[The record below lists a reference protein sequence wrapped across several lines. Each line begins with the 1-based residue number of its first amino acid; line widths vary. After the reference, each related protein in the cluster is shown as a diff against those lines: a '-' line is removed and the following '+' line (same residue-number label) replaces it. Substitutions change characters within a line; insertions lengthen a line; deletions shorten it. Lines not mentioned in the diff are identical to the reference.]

1 MVGSWLMCLLTNK
14 QDSRR
19 QCQLLLFTHA
29 SFELFNHRKS
39 SICVGGAAF
48 YYWPIW
54 LNKCT
59 CRAGQSY
66 RNPCCAKSSPVCGVE
81 RRIHSLLICFFDERM
96 FLKIEDTNIRHLGV
110 VHCINFHHR
119 CRLWIL
125 HPFFSYLGKMNEEY
139 VSNENFDELMDSKE
153 AAQFFERGRIKQ
165 LQDERVSIQKKTFT
179 NWCNKYLDSIPKEY
193 DEETMSFRS
202 PLHVNDI
209 FVDLCDGIVL
219 MKLVEIICGE
229 NLGRPNRG
237 RMRVHKIENLN
248 RVLGFLKRKRIP
260 FENIGAEDILD
271 GNPRLIL
278 GLIWTMILRFQLDD
292 IVIEVEG
299 PESGEKKFAK
309 DALLLWC
316 QRKTAGY
323 RGVKI
328 ENFSTSWRSGL
339 GFNALIHAH
348 RPDLINYDA
357 LSSRDHLANLKNAF
371 DVAEHSLGISK
382 LLDPEDMDVA
392 RPDDKSVMT
401 YLISYYN
408 YFAKQKKG
416 LTGAKR
422 VAKVIAQLMS
432 CENKEKEYEGIF
444 SRLLE
449 WIERKIAEL
458 GSRRFPNSLVGI
470 QEELF
475 KFKQYRTQEK
485 PLKYIEKGE
494 LEALIFQIRTEQ
506 QGLGTKQ
513 YTPPNGYLL
522 KDIET
527 AWNMLEKAEHA
538 RQIALQEELIRQ
550 KRLEQLARSFECKA
564 LLRESWL
571 REMMMVLREFN
582 YGKTV
587 GEVEASI
594 KKLEAILA
602 DVLPRENRFQSL
614 KAMASELV
622 SENYHGKT
630 AICQREQSVWGK
642 WLNLLHELES
652 RRVALQ
658 SLSKVMSILR
668 DVDALAQ
675 EFSEIEAILR
685 MRDTG
690 KHLIGV
696 EDLQQKHNLVESQL
710 LTCGGRLKTIVAD
723 TQRYSR
729 CKEVEF
735 EVLQTKVAE
744 LQHYYDNLLQWAQMR
759 KLALEKANELFRFLE
774 DVEEEDKWL
783 LEKSRFCITLVRN
796 CDLSFS
802 SQLNRLLKCLETE
815 MQAHWVRTKKVMAVG
830 EQLLL
835 NTFPDAKEDVQNGLK
850 NLQFRWDELRQLIAV
865 LGRYVNEA
873 RQINQYFQEANEAE
887 SWIRERMPLVSSE
900 DAGKDE
906 SSAQALLLRHSRL
919 EEEIKAYSGDIH
931 RLDEMAQELSSSEM
945 LLNFGKGD
953 KNDLQ
958 SIATSGRNL
967 LEKDES
973 DEARHASKIIC
984 RDDDASVKTASLRK
998 KSLGQNEVNVINDRQ
1013 QQINYAYGGLIAL
1026 SRDRRAFLEE
1036 VVQLHRFYRQCYEF
1050 QLWAKQ
1056 MGKALNEPVSSEH
1069 IKASRRKYDKL
1080 VSDMNTNGG
1089 IRLNEINK
1097 MAEEFTAS
1105 GHGHIDRIRDGQ
1117 LEVNNTW
1124 ESLLKLKAA
1133 KADALNAAER
1143 VAEFN
1148 EVCKETRSWIL
1159 EKTVVL
1165 EEQTEANDMK
1175 SLQALQRKHQNL
1187 ERELRPVEGKMQTLQ
1202 SLAENV
1208 MKAYPSEAGSVRS
1221 ELKALQNMWIELKD
1235 KTARRRVALE
1245 DSRGWQMFQNAV
1257 EDLTTWIN
1265 KTKSTLS
1272 VMETAVGVSE
1282 ANALC
1287 LQCEEIWRDIINHN
1301 DELNYVNDLGKRIC
1315 AKGHMKSE
1323 VEDELTK
1330 VNANY
1335 RKLTEY
1341 CNEKREH
1348 FDDMLQYWIFV
1359 READVIDSATK
1370 GLEALLK
1377 LHDVGNSVDAT
1388 DDLLKQSKELDTK
1401 LQAQNHRL
1409 EEFLTNSELYLEKR
1423 PLNEKLIRERV
1434 SEVVSYRDKIKQLAA
1449 HRHAELELSLVFHLF
1464 RREVEE
1470 LMQWIGEKMRIV
1482 SSDSYHSGLNLQK
1495 RIKKHEA
1502 FEAELHANQDRL
1514 TRINKKGMQLVERTI
1529 NGSEVSKL
1537 LENLNEEWEKLLT
1550 LTAERGQKLKHA
1562 GDQRVVNRMLD
1573 DLTFKLTDFQ
1583 QKLESEDVG
1592 SDLRSIKQLIQNH
1605 TVLVQDVKSCACQVD
1620 GFVSHVEEFVRSG
1633 HDGAER
1639 ILNNV
1644 LDLKEKY
1651 RLLEAP
1657 MKHRRDV
1664 LESSLLMHQFNFDV
1678 ECEQQWIREKQSAA
1692 SQKDVGR
1699 SLTDALNLVKKHE
1712 QLESE
1717 VSGHQ
1722 PIINRVLE
1730 FGRNLIEKMHF
1741 AAGEISQRCDLLSEE
1756 WKSLKKDISERHEK
1770 LELALLVHEFYANA
1784 SDFESWMN
1792 EKRCFL
1798 NSDDIGTD
1806 ENSAGVL
1813 LMRHKAIQD
1822 ELKLYRSLFDT
1833 VKTQCER
1840 LKDKGYTDMKGEQER
1855 LEDQYRQLEQLAE
1868 RRIFILTEAISMYQ
1882 YLRDSEEL
1890 ERWINEQMTI
1900 ATSEEVGKDHEHL
1913 VDVLSKFDDFRQRV
1927 KHASERF
1934 IMCDNAAR
1942 SILERQPPFSGT
1954 IITRQDRLRS
1964 AWSSLLDS
1972 VELREKKL
1980 EAAAEIHR
1988 FNRDVAE
1995 ALSRIFE
2002 KLESIPTDLG
2012 KDVGTVQ
2019 SLMRKHDAFE
2029 NELIA
2034 LESQIQVVL
2043 DDSGRIQSDCSP
2055 SQAEHVISQQ
2065 KLLVENW
2072 NRLQALSDCRRDSLA
2087 ASYDFQNFAAMARD
2101 FIQWT
2106 QQMIAQ
2112 MRSNQ
2117 SVRDL
2122 QSAELLL
2129 AEHKQLHMEIETRDD
2144 DFNRL
2149 EIVAQ
2154 KMLSA
2159 KHYASNEIA
2168 EKRDQVQ
2175 QARENACNEWAS
2187 KQRWINEL
2195 IQLHTFLRE
2204 AKQVMTLLGSY
2215 DVSLNSEI
2223 PATVE
2228 GVTALTRK
2236 HDTFEK
2242 KLNALE
2248 DRVINLKTDVA
2259 QLVERRNVEAQNM
2272 QYVYSTLEKRWRHL
2286 LQMSDQRRAALKD
2299 AMMFAN
2305 FKSDIAEVESWINDR
2320 LQTLNAN
2327 ESSVKN
2333 VSLQEKVK
2341 LLQKHQTVE
2350 AELAF
2355 HRPRIE
2361 QIYHTANIL
2370 LKQGHANRDEVK
2382 SCKESIQRKWGA
2394 LESACQEQ
2402 SLALEEAR
2410 DILNFEQLI
2419 DNVTA
2424 WIRATELMVQAQDM
2438 GNDYEHCESLLK
2450 KMVDAESEANVDEDT
2465 LKRIRSIGEKLVVL
2479 GRSDAEEVR
2488 GKVENLQLMW
2498 TSVQQSLA
2506 SYREQLEAAKVVHAF
2521 NRDVDDTVQRIS
2533 EKYATVTADEHM
2545 RDLLAVE
2552 VMLRN
2557 QHALE
2562 RSSGALYEKI
2572 QCHRAVAQSLL
2583 PQNPPLKDTIEES
2596 CKKLETSWTRLEQ
2609 ASKERRFRL
2618 EQCQDLFKFF
2628 DRQREIEQ
2636 WSATM
2641 RSKLVLHHVPH
2652 SVSEAQQLLENYK
2665 EKRAEIVG
2673 RREHI
2678 EQLKHHG
2685 AQLCQKQQDHAS
2697 EVSEAMQNLDKI
2709 YSTLLEQWENENVRL
2724 WRWYD
2729 FQNFSEHANMVD
2741 EWLSSKEVF
2750 LKRNNFGDSLDE
2762 ASELLKELDR
2772 FETTLRAQSEKI
2784 DKLVKNAEENSAK
2797 DAEHA
2802 DVIHSRSTSAV
2813 QRYDS
2818 ILEQCSKRREALK
2831 DYRRFKLFVKDSHEV
2846 MFWLNAKLQ
2855 IAYDETYV
2863 DSTHL
2868 QSKIRKHDA
2877 FEAEM
2882 KANESR
2888 VVAIVSEADSLLAGN
2903 PYSRETILLQKDE
2916 ILNGWKELTEVSK
2929 RKSERLRDALKS
2941 YEFSRLLAD
2950 LDKWIDGIETQL
2962 SSDDH
2967 GSDLNS
2973 VENLLK
2979 HLEQLEKDIKARKGD
2994 FEAVKVRS
3002 AELIAKDDVANFEEL
3017 LSKSRAV
3024 VERYVYLAEPCEI
3037 RKENLQDS
3045 HALYQWMHDV
3055 DEQSDWIREHRPAV
3069 FSEYTGESL
3078 QAAQSLLK
3086 KHQQVEQNFNT
3097 VVASQQSLLA
3107 AGRLM
3112 VQRRH
3117 YASEKI
3123 VAKIDFVE
3131 KELHQ
3136 FREQLVVRR
3145 QKLHHAIQVQ
3155 QYYCDAFEV
3164 EQWMAEKQALLAGD
3178 DQQCQD
3184 EEAVL
3189 AALKKLD
3196 LYEQD
3201 MQNFHT
3207 ELRSLGEFLQRIL
3220 NDNHQQQQQQQQ
3232 QEHDQSTAMSA
3243 KQAQLE
3249 REYETLVGLCQQR
3262 RRRLT
3267 DSGHFYQFVRQV
3279 DTLVPLLRQKE
3290 AVALSEDYGRDLD
3303 ECKALIGQFDQFLRE
3318 LSSLGERVAS
3328 VQRTH
3333 DDLLRASHPFSA
3345 SVRAAGADLQKLW
3358 HDVNEAATER
3368 HQALLGAKQVHE
3380 FDQEADETLNWL
3392 HEKEAQLVSE
3402 STHDFGQ
3409 LDMKTIKA
3417 QLQRNEF
3424 FLREL
3429 SAVQRKVET
3438 LCKEAERLVSN
3449 YPDTAEHLDVRKQ
3462 EMMEV
3467 FNELN
3472 QEGKNQRTKLE
3483 HAEQLQAYFE
3493 QFHDLINWINGMQTT
3508 ITADSLV
3515 KDVPGAEALLL
3526 RHKERFAEIEARA
3539 PAVVEF
3545 IQLGKEMMRSKHVLS
3560 LEICD
3565 KVDQLDTAF
3574 NNLRLIFEERSSL
3587 YAMNL
3592 DAQIWKS
3599 DASSLEAWLND
3610 RQLYLKEDW
3619 DGIKSAR
3626 EVEESIRQYDDFLT
3640 TLSAQEE
3647 KFDALKKLT
3656 LLEQAMECQSMREAQ
3671 VQRQVELSREKQRKQ
3686 KVKTLEK
3693 HRILQERRQERERR
3707 RTQEISYTKSLSSET
3722 ASSIQRRSSISFV
3735 PSTLVYD
3742 NGNLEQTATS
3752 LGTLSSSTQAFSS
3765 VTGTDSN
3772 TRNVTTVS
3780 KSELSDATSTFKCL
3794 STDDSTNPSRYSI
3807 NSESVVESVKKIP
3820 SFTTRRGMR
3829 RTAPSNDMIEKK
3841 GYLERKQDLQSG
3853 GKKAT
3858 IRSWKNYYTILCGQL
3873 MCFFKDQQGF
3883 CSGAAASA
3891 PINILHAICQPASE
3905 YQKRKNVFKLRT
3917 VDGAEFL
3924 FSANSFSEM
3933 QDWIAKISFHASL
3946 PPSMQLKSFREHFDQ
3961 LSQSASKSSNSSATD
3976 VYFTCLTHP
3985 SIAASTAETLPTTAP
4000 NDYSS
4005 YSSTWQMTDDS
4016 SKYFTA
4022 LSEPT
4027 VPPSVDENLNTA
4039 SLDVIHE
4046 EIDESALSF
4055 VKTRNASSTDQA
4067 TAEASENGYSLQTAL
4082 QYSENS
4088 SELDTGTSENCTESY
4103 IHSEDVAQRQQSYQ
4117 DTTSS
4122 TVTVESE
4129 EKRKKL
4135 LPRISSLFKSKK
4147 RDTKDMQF

>member
-14 QDSRR
+14 QDSRL

-953 KNDLQ
+953 KNDLH

-1335 RKLTEY
+1335 RKLTDY
-1341 CNEKREH
+1341 CTEKREH

-1529 NGSEVSKL
+1529 NGSEVNKL

-1954 IITRQDRLRS
+1954 IIARQDRLRS

-2741 EWLSSKEVF
+2741 EWLSSKE
-2750 LKRNNFGDSLDE
+2750 
-2762 ASELLKELDR
+2762 
-2772 FETTLRAQSEKI
+2772 
-2784 DKLVKNAEENSAK
+2784 LVKNAEENSAK

-3196 LYEQD
+3196 L
-3201 MQNFHT
+3201 
-3207 ELRSLGEFLQRIL
+3207 
-3220 NDNHQQQQQQQQ
+3220 
-3232 QEHDQSTAMSA
+3232 
-3243 KQAQLE
+3243 
-3249 REYETLVGLCQQR
+3249 
-3262 RRRLT
+3262 
-3267 DSGHFYQFVRQV
+3267 QV

-3424 FLREL
+3424 FLVRLISCSNSPQLVREL

-3807 NSESVVESVKKIP
+3807 NSESVVES
-3820 SFTTRRGMR
+3820 
-3829 RTAPSNDMIEKK
+3829 TAPSNDMIEKK

-4000 NDYSS
+4000 NDCSS

-4039 SLDVIHE
+4039 S
-4046 EIDESALSF
+4046 
-4055 VKTRNASSTDQA
+4055 
-4067 TAEASENGYSLQTAL
+4067 
-4082 QYSENS
+4082 
-4088 SELDTGTSENCTESY
+4088 LDTGTSENCTESY

-4129 EKRKKL
+4129 EKRRKL

>member
-1335 RKLTEY
+1335 RKLTDY
-1341 CNEKREH
+1341 CTEKREH

-1529 NGSEVSKL
+1529 NGSEVNKL

-2465 LKRIRSIGEKLVVL
+2465 LKRIKSIGEKLVVL

-2741 EWLSSKEVF
+2741 EWLSSKE
-2750 LKRNNFGDSLDE
+2750 
-2762 ASELLKELDR
+2762 
-2772 FETTLRAQSEKI
+2772 
-2784 DKLVKNAEENSAK
+2784 LVKNAEENSAK

-2802 DVIHSRSTSAV
+2802 DIIHSRSTSAV

-3196 LYEQD
+3196 L
-3201 MQNFHT
+3201 
-3207 ELRSLGEFLQRIL
+3207 
-3220 NDNHQQQQQQQQ
+3220 
-3232 QEHDQSTAMSA
+3232 
-3243 KQAQLE
+3243 
-3249 REYETLVGLCQQR
+3249 
-3262 RRRLT
+3262 
-3267 DSGHFYQFVRQV
+3267 QV

-3424 FLREL
+3424 FLVRLISCSNSPQLVREL

-3807 NSESVVESVKKIP
+3807 NSESVVES
-3820 SFTTRRGMR
+3820 
-3829 RTAPSNDMIEKK
+3829 TAPSNDMIEKK

-3905 YQKRKNVFKLRT
+3905 YQKRKNAFKLRT

-3924 FSANSFSEM
+3924 FSASSFSEM

-4039 SLDVIHE
+4039 SLD
-4046 EIDESALSF
+4046 
-4055 VKTRNASSTDQA
+4055 
-4067 TAEASENGYSLQTAL
+4067 
-4082 QYSENS
+4082 
-4088 SELDTGTSENCTESY
+4088 TGTSENCTESY

-4129 EKRKKL
+4129 EKRRKL

>member
-1 MVGSWLMCLLTNK
+1 
-14 QDSRR
+14 
-19 QCQLLLFTHA
+19 LFVVT
-29 SFELFNHRKS
+29 FFFF
-39 SICVGGAAF
+39 V
-48 YYWPIW
+48 
-54 LNKCT
+54 T
-59 CRAGQSY
+59 
-66 RNPCCAKSSPVCGVE
+66 E
-81 RRIHSLLICFFDERM
+81 R
-96 FLKIEDTNIRHLGV
+96 
-110 VHCINFHHR
+110 
-119 CRLWIL
+119 
-125 HPFFSYLGKMNEEY
+125 
-139 VSNENFDELMDSKE
+139 
-153 AAQFFERGRIKQ
+153 
-165 LQDERVSIQKKTFT
+165 
-179 NWCNKYLDSIPKEY
+179 
-193 DEETMSFRS
+193 
-202 PLHVNDI
+202 
-209 FVDLCDGIVL
+209 
-219 MKLVEIICGE
+219 
-229 NLGRPNRG
+229 
-237 RMRVHKIENLN
+237 
-248 RVLGFLKRKRIP
+248 
-260 FENIGAEDILD
+260 
-271 GNPRLIL
+271 
-278 GLIWTMILRFQLDD
+278 
-292 IVIEVEG
+292 
-299 PESGEKKFAK
+299 
-309 DALLLWC
+309 
-316 QRKTAGY
+316 
-323 RGVKI
+323 
-328 ENFSTSWRSGL
+328 
-339 GFNALIHAH
+339 
-348 RPDLINYDA
+348 
-357 LSSRDHLANLKNAF
+357 
-371 DVAEHSLGISK
+371 
-382 LLDPEDMDVA
+382 
-392 RPDDKSVMT
+392 
-401 YLISYYN
+401 
-408 YFAKQKKG
+408 
-416 LTGAKR
+416 
-422 VAKVIAQLMS
+422 
-432 CENKEKEYEGIF
+432 
-444 SRLLE
+444 
-449 WIERKIAEL
+449 
-458 GSRRFPNSLVGI
+458 
-470 QEELF
+470 
-475 KFKQYRTQEK
+475 
-485 PLKYIEKGE
+485 
-494 LEALIFQIRTEQ
+494 
-506 QGLGTKQ
+506 
-513 YTPPNGYLL
+513 
-522 KDIET
+522 
-527 AWNMLEKAEHA
+527 
-538 RQIALQEELIRQ
+538 
-550 KRLEQLARSFECKA
+550 
-564 LLRESWL
+564 
-571 REMMMVLREFN
+571 
-582 YGKTV
+582 
-587 GEVEASI
+587 
-594 KKLEAILA
+594 
-602 DVLPRENRFQSL
+602 
-614 KAMASELV
+614 
-622 SENYHGKT
+622 
-630 AICQREQSVWGK
+630 
-642 WLNLLHELES
+642 
-652 RRVALQ
+652 
-658 SLSKVMSILR
+658 
-668 DVDALAQ
+668 
-675 EFSEIEAILR
+675 
-685 MRDTG
+685 
-690 KHLIGV
+690 
-696 EDLQQKHNLVESQL
+696 
-710 LTCGGRLKTIVAD
+710 
-723 TQRYSR
+723 
-729 CKEVEF
+729 
-735 EVLQTKVAE
+735 
-744 LQHYYDNLLQWAQMR
+744 
-759 KLALEKANELFRFLE
+759 
-774 DVEEEDKWL
+774 
-783 LEKSRFCITLVRN
+783 
-796 CDLSFS
+796 
-802 SQLNRLLKCLETE
+802 
-815 MQAHWVRTKKVMAVG
+815 
-830 EQLLL
+830 
-835 NTFPDAKEDVQNGLK
+835 
-850 NLQFRWDELRQLIAV
+850 
-865 LGRYVNEA
+865 
-873 RQINQYFQEANEAE
+873 
-887 SWIRERMPLVSSE
+887 
-900 DAGKDE
+900 
-906 SSAQALLLRHSRL
+906 
-919 EEEIKAYSGDIH
+919 
-931 RLDEMAQELSSSEM
+931 
-945 LLNFGKGD
+945 
-953 KNDLQ
+953 
-958 SIATSGRNL
+958 
-967 LEKDES
+967 
-973 DEARHASKIIC
+973 
-984 RDDDASVKTASLRK
+984 
-998 KSLGQNEVNVINDRQ
+998 
-1013 QQINYAYGGLIAL
+1013 
-1026 SRDRRAFLEE
+1026 
-1036 VVQLHRFYRQCYEF
+1036 
-1050 QLWAKQ
+1050 
-1056 MGKALNEPVSSEH
+1056 
-1069 IKASRRKYDKL
+1069 
-1080 VSDMNTNGG
+1080 
-1089 IRLNEINK
+1089 
-1097 MAEEFTAS
+1097 
-1105 GHGHIDRIRDGQ
+1105 
-1117 LEVNNTW
+1117 
-1124 ESLLKLKAA
+1124 
-1133 KADALNAAER
+1133 
-1143 VAEFN
+1143 
-1148 EVCKETRSWIL
+1148 
-1159 EKTVVL
+1159 
-1165 EEQTEANDMK
+1165 
-1175 SLQALQRKHQNL
+1175 
-1187 ERELRPVEGKMQTLQ
+1187 
-1202 SLAENV
+1202 
-1208 MKAYPSEAGSVRS
+1208 
-1221 ELKALQNMWIELKD
+1221 
-1235 KTARRRVALE
+1235 
-1245 DSRGWQMFQNAV
+1245 
-1257 EDLTTWIN
+1257 
-1265 KTKSTLS
+1265 
-1272 VMETAVGVSE
+1272 
-1282 ANALC
+1282 
-1287 LQCEEIWRDIINHN
+1287 
-1301 DELNYVNDLGKRIC
+1301 
-1315 AKGHMKSE
+1315 
-1323 VEDELTK
+1323 
-1330 VNANY
+1330 
-1335 RKLTEY
+1335 
-1341 CNEKREH
+1341 
-1348 FDDMLQYWIFV
+1348 
-1359 READVIDSATK
+1359 
-1370 GLEALLK
+1370 
-1377 LHDVGNSVDAT
+1377 
-1388 DDLLKQSKELDTK
+1388 
-1401 LQAQNHRL
+1401 
-1409 EEFLTNSELYLEKR
+1409 
-1423 PLNEKLIRERV
+1423 
-1434 SEVVSYRDKIKQLAA
+1434 
-1449 HRHAELELSLVFHLF
+1449 
-1464 RREVEE
+1464 
-1470 LMQWIGEKMRIV
+1470 
-1482 SSDSYHSGLNLQK
+1482 
-1495 RIKKHEA
+1495 
-1502 FEAELHANQDRL
+1502 
-1514 TRINKKGMQLVERTI
+1514 
-1529 NGSEVSKL
+1529 
-1537 LENLNEEWEKLLT
+1537 
-1550 LTAERGQKLKHA
+1550 
-1562 GDQRVVNRMLD
+1562 
-1573 DLTFKLTDFQ
+1573 
-1583 QKLESEDVG
+1583 
-1592 SDLRSIKQLIQNH
+1592 
-1605 TVLVQDVKSCACQVD
+1605 
-1620 GFVSHVEEFVRSG
+1620 
-1633 HDGAER
+1633 
-1639 ILNNV
+1639 
-1644 LDLKEKY
+1644 Y

-1692 SQKDVGR
+1692 SQKDVG
-1699 SLTDALNLVKKHE
+1699 
-1712 QLESE
+1712 
-1717 VSGHQ
+1717 
-1722 PIINRVLE
+1722 P
-1730 FGRNLIEKMHF
+1730 
-1741 AAGEISQRCDLLSEE
+1741 GEISQRCDLLSEE

-1813 LMRHKAIQD
+1813 LMRHKAI
-1822 ELKLYRSLFDT
+1822 
-1833 VKTQCER
+1833 QCER

-3424 FLREL
+3424 FLVRLISCSNSPQLVREL

>member
-66 RNPCCAKSSPVCGVE
+66 RNPLCQVITSVWSGTDTLFAHLFLRSFYRSPFTVV
-81 RRIHSLLICFFDERM
+81 DERM
-96 FLKIEDTNIRHLGV
+96 FLKIDDTNIRHLGV

-139 VSNENFDELMDSKE
+139 VSNENFVDELMDSKE

-622 SENYHGKT
+622 NENYHGKT

-652 RRVALQ
+652 RRVTLQ

-850 NLQFRWDELRQLIAV
+850 NLQFRWDELRQLISV

-967 LEKDES
+967 LEKDEA

-1013 QQINYAYGGLIAL
+1013 QQINYAYGRLIAL

-1069 IKASRRKYDKL
+1069 IKASRQKYDKL

-1089 IRLNEINK
+1089 IRLNEINR

-1208 MKAYPSEAGSVRS
+1208 IKAYPSEAGSVRS

-1341 CNEKREH
+1341 CTEKREH
-1348 FDDMLQYWIFV
+1348 FDDMLQYWTFV

-1423 PLNEKLIRERV
+1423 PLNENLIRERV

-1529 NGSEVSKL
+1529 NGSEVNKL

-1730 FGRNLIEKMHF
+1730 FGKNLIQKMHF

-1756 WKSLKKDISERHEK
+1756 WKSLKKDISERREK
-1770 LELALLVHEFYANA
+1770 LELAHLVHEFYANA

-1890 ERWINEQMTI
+1890 ERWINEQMAI

-1954 IITRQDRLRS
+1954 IITRQDRLRA

-2106 QQMIAQ
+2106 QQLIAQ

-2159 KHYASNEIA
+2159 KHYASSEIA

-2259 QLVERRNVEAQNM
+2259 QLVERKNVEAQNM

-2355 HRPRIE
+2355 HQPRIE

-2465 LKRIRSIGEKLVVL
+2465 LKRIKSIGEKLVVL

-2488 GKVENLQLMW
+2488 GKVENLQSMW

-2545 RDLLAVE
+2545 RDLLSVE

-2609 ASKERRFRL
+2609 ASKARRFRL

-2641 RSKLVLHHVPH
+2641 RSKLVLHQVPH

-2697 EVSEAMQNLDKI
+2697 EVSEAMQNLDTI

-2741 EWLSSKEVF
+2741 EWLSSKE
-2750 LKRNNFGDSLDE
+2750 
-2762 ASELLKELDR
+2762 
-2772 FETTLRAQSEKI
+2772 
-2784 DKLVKNAEENSAK
+2784 LVKSAEENSAK

-2802 DVIHSRSTSAV
+2802 EVIHSRSTSAV

-3002 AELIAKDDVANFEEL
+3002 AELIAKDDVANFEDL

-3184 EEAVL
+3184 DEAVL

-3196 LYEQD
+3196 L
-3201 MQNFHT
+3201 
-3207 ELRSLGEFLQRIL
+3207 
-3220 NDNHQQQQQQQQ
+3220 
-3232 QEHDQSTAMSA
+3232 
-3243 KQAQLE
+3243 
-3249 REYETLVGLCQQR
+3249 
-3262 RRRLT
+3262 
-3267 DSGHFYQFVRQV
+3267 QV

-3493 QFHDLINWINGMQTT
+3493 QFHDLINWINGMQTM

-3574 NNLRLIFEERSSL
+3574 NNLRLIFEDRSSL

-3656 LLEQAMECQSMREAQ
+3656 LLEQAMECQSVREAQ

-3722 ASSIQRRSSISFV
+3722 ASIQRRSSISFV

-3772 TRNVTTVS
+3772 TRNVATVS

-3794 STDDSTNPSRYSI
+3794 STDDSTNPSRQSI
-3807 NSESVVESVKKIP
+3807 NSESIVES
-3820 SFTTRRGMR
+3820 
-3829 RTAPSNDMIEKK
+3829 TAPSNDMIEKK

-3891 PINILHAICQPASE
+3891 PINILHAVCQPASE
-3905 YQKRKNVFKLRT
+3905 YQKRKNTFKLRT

-3924 FSANSFSEM
+3924 FSASSFSEM

-3961 LSQSASKSSNSSATD
+3961 LSQSVSKSSNSSATD

-3985 SIAASTAETLPTTAP
+3985 SIAASTAETLPTTVP
-4000 NDYSS
+4000 NDDSS

-4039 SLDVIHE
+4039 SLD
-4046 EIDESALSF
+4046 
-4055 VKTRNASSTDQA
+4055 
-4067 TAEASENGYSLQTAL
+4067 
-4082 QYSENS
+4082 
-4088 SELDTGTSENCTESY
+4088 TGTSENCTESY

-4117 DTTSS
+4117 DTASS

-4129 EKRKKL
+4129 EKRRKL

-4147 RDTKDMQF
+4147 RDTKDMQIIIISLIHSCSS

>member
-66 RNPCCAKSSPVCGVE
+66 RNPLCQVITSVWSGTDTLFAHLFLRSFYRSPFTVV
-81 RRIHSLLICFFDERM
+81 DERM
-96 FLKIEDTNIRHLGV
+96 FLKIDDTNIRHLGV

-139 VSNENFDELMDSKE
+139 VSNENFVDELMDSKE

-622 SENYHGKT
+622 NENYHGKT

-652 RRVALQ
+652 RRVTLQ

-783 LEKSRFCITLVRN
+783 LEKSRFCITL
-796 CDLSFS
+796 
-802 SQLNRLLKCLETE
+802 CLETE

-850 NLQFRWDELRQLIAV
+850 NLQFRWDELRQLISV

-967 LEKDES
+967 LEKDEA

-1013 QQINYAYGGLIAL
+1013 QQINYAYGRLIAL

-1069 IKASRRKYDKL
+1069 IKASRQKYDKL

-1089 IRLNEINK
+1089 IRLNEINR

-1208 MKAYPSEAGSVRS
+1208 IKAYPSEAGSVRS

-1341 CNEKREH
+1341 CTEKREH
-1348 FDDMLQYWIFV
+1348 FDDMLQYWTFV

-1423 PLNEKLIRERV
+1423 PLNENLIRERV

-1514 TRINKKGMQLVERTI
+1514 TRINKVYIFIISCICGIGIVCGNFLFFVTER
-1529 NGSEVSKL
+1529 
-1537 LENLNEEWEKLLT
+1537 
-1550 LTAERGQKLKHA
+1550 
-1562 GDQRVVNRMLD
+1562 
-1573 DLTFKLTDFQ
+1573 
-1583 QKLESEDVG
+1583 
-1592 SDLRSIKQLIQNH
+1592 
-1605 TVLVQDVKSCACQVD
+1605 
-1620 GFVSHVEEFVRSG
+1620 
-1633 HDGAER
+1633 
-1639 ILNNV
+1639 
-1644 LDLKEKY
+1644 Y

-1692 SQKDVGR
+1692 SQKDVG
-1699 SLTDALNLVKKHE
+1699 
-1712 QLESE
+1712 
-1717 VSGHQ
+1717 
-1722 PIINRVLE
+1722 P
-1730 FGRNLIEKMHF
+1730 
-1741 AAGEISQRCDLLSEE
+1741 GEISQRCDLLSEE
-1756 WKSLKKDISERHEK
+1756 WKSLKKDISERREK
-1770 LELALLVHEFYANA
+1770 LELAHLVHEFYANA

-1813 LMRHKAIQD
+1813 LMRHKAI
-1822 ELKLYRSLFDT
+1822 
-1833 VKTQCER
+1833 QCER

-1890 ERWINEQMTI
+1890 ERWINEQMAI

-1954 IITRQDRLRS
+1954 IITRQDRLRA

-2106 QQMIAQ
+2106 QQLIAQ

-2159 KHYASNEIA
+2159 KHYASSEIA

-2259 QLVERRNVEAQNM
+2259 QLVERKNVEAQNM

-2355 HRPRIE
+2355 HQPRIE

-2465 LKRIRSIGEKLVVL
+2465 LKRIKSIGEKLVVL

-2488 GKVENLQLMW
+2488 GKVENLQSMW

-2545 RDLLAVE
+2545 RDLLSVE

-2583 PQNPPLKDTIEES
+2583 PQNPPLKCFICDLEIFDLQDTIEES

-2609 ASKERRFRL
+2609 ASKARRFRL

-2641 RSKLVLHHVPH
+2641 RSKLVLHQVPH

-2697 EVSEAMQNLDKI
+2697 EVSEAMQNLDTI

-2784 DKLVKNAEENSAK
+2784 DKLVKSAEENSAK

-2802 DVIHSRSTSAV
+2802 EVIHSRSTSAV

-3002 AELIAKDDVANFEEL
+3002 AELIAKDDVANFEDL

-3184 EEAVL
+3184 DEAVL

-3220 NDNHQQQQQQQQ
+3220 NENHQQQQQQQ
-3232 QEHDQSTAMSA
+3232 QEHDQSIAMSA

-3493 QFHDLINWINGMQTT
+3493 QFHDLINWINGMQTM

-3574 NNLRLIFEERSSL
+3574 NNLRLIFEDRSSL

-3656 LLEQAMECQSMREAQ
+3656 LLEQAMECQSVREAQ

-3722 ASSIQRRSSISFV
+3722 ASIQRRSSISFV

-3772 TRNVTTVS
+3772 TRNVATVS

-3794 STDDSTNPSRYSI
+3794 STDDSTNPSRQSI
-3807 NSESVVESVKKIP
+3807 NSESIVESVKKIP

-3891 PINILHAICQPASE
+3891 PINILHAVCQPASE
-3905 YQKRKNVFKLRT
+3905 YQKRKNTFKLRT

-3924 FSANSFSEM
+3924 FSASSFSEM

-3961 LSQSASKSSNSSATD
+3961 LSQSVSKSSNSSATD

-3985 SIAASTAETLPTTAP
+3985 SIAASTAETLPTTVP
-4000 NDYSS
+4000 NDDSS

-4082 QYSENS
+4082 QYSESS

-4117 DTTSS
+4117 DTASS

-4129 EKRKKL
+4129 EKRRKL

-4147 RDTKDMQF
+4147 RDTKDMQIIIISLIHSCSS

>member
-2741 EWLSSKEVF
+2741 EWLSSKE
-2750 LKRNNFGDSLDE
+2750 
-2762 ASELLKELDR
+2762 
-2772 FETTLRAQSEKI
+2772 
-2784 DKLVKNAEENSAK
+2784 LVKNAEENSAK

-3196 LYEQD
+3196 L
-3201 MQNFHT
+3201 
-3207 ELRSLGEFLQRIL
+3207 
-3220 NDNHQQQQQQQQ
+3220 
-3232 QEHDQSTAMSA
+3232 
-3243 KQAQLE
+3243 
-3249 REYETLVGLCQQR
+3249 
-3262 RRRLT
+3262 
-3267 DSGHFYQFVRQV
+3267 QV

-3424 FLREL
+3424 FLVRLISCSNSPQLVREL

-3807 NSESVVESVKKIP
+3807 NSESVVES
-3820 SFTTRRGMR
+3820 
-3829 RTAPSNDMIEKK
+3829 TAPSNDMIEKK

-4039 SLDVIHE
+4039 SL
-4046 EIDESALSF
+4046 
-4055 VKTRNASSTDQA
+4055 
-4067 TAEASENGYSLQTAL
+4067 
-4082 QYSENS
+4082 
-4088 SELDTGTSENCTESY
+4088 GTSENCTESY

>member
-1 MVGSWLMCLLTNK
+1 
-14 QDSRR
+14 
-19 QCQLLLFTHA
+19 
-29 SFELFNHRKS
+29 
-39 SICVGGAAF
+39 
-48 YYWPIW
+48 
-54 LNKCT
+54 
-59 CRAGQSY
+59 
-66 RNPCCAKSSPVCGVE
+66 
-81 RRIHSLLICFFDERM
+81 
-96 FLKIEDTNIRHLGV
+96 
-110 VHCINFHHR
+110 
-119 CRLWIL
+119 
-125 HPFFSYLGKMNEEY
+125 MNEEY
-139 VSNENFDELMDSKE
+139 VSNENLDELMDSKE

-538 RQIALQEELIRQ
+538 RQIALQEELIRCWFVDLFFIVFSQ

-783 LEKSRFCITLVRN
+783 LEKSRFCITL
-796 CDLSFS
+796 
-802 SQLNRLLKCLETE
+802 CLETE

-850 NLQFRWDELRQLIAV
+850 NLQFRWDELRQLISV

-1013 QQINYAYGGLIAL
+1013 QQINYAYGRLIAL

-1117 LEVNNTW
+1117 LEVNNTADIYLSILFRW

-1341 CNEKREH
+1341 CTEKREH

-1423 PLNEKLIRERV
+1423 PLNENLIRERV
-1434 SEVVSYRDKIKQLAA
+1434 SEVVGYRDKIKQLAA

-1514 TRINKKGMQLVERTI
+1514 TRINKVYIFIISCICGIGIVCGNFLFFVTERY
-1529 NGSEVSKL
+1529 
-1537 LENLNEEWEKLLT
+1537 
-1550 LTAERGQKLKHA
+1550 
-1562 GDQRVVNRMLD
+1562 RM
-1573 DLTFKLTDFQ
+1573 
-1583 QKLESEDVG
+1583 
-1592 SDLRSIKQLIQNH
+1592 
-1605 TVLVQDVKSCACQVD
+1605 
-1620 GFVSHVEEFVRSG
+1620 
-1633 HDGAER
+1633 
-1639 ILNNV
+1639 
-1644 LDLKEKY
+1644 
-1651 RLLEAP
+1651 LEAP

-1692 SQKDVGR
+1692 SQKDVG
-1699 SLTDALNLVKKHE
+1699 
-1712 QLESE
+1712 
-1717 VSGHQ
+1717 
-1722 PIINRVLE
+1722 P
-1730 FGRNLIEKMHF
+1730 
-1741 AAGEISQRCDLLSEE
+1741 GEISQRCDLLSEE

-1813 LMRHKAIQD
+1813 LMRHKAI
-1822 ELKLYRSLFDT
+1822 
-1833 VKTQCER
+1833 QCER

-1954 IITRQDRLRS
+1954 IITRQDRLRA

-2106 QQMIAQ
+2106 QQTIAQ
-2112 MRSNQ
+2112 MRSNR

-2129 AEHKQLHMEIETRDD
+2129 AEHRQLHMEIETRDD

-2159 KHYASNEIA
+2159 KHYASSEIA

-2259 QLVERRNVEAQNM
+2259 QLVERKNVEAQNM

-2305 FKSDIAEVESWINDR
+2305 FKSDIAEVRSMICCQFVRFKITLFFVLVVLQVESWINDR

-2355 HRPRIE
+2355 HQPRIE

-2465 LKRIRSIGEKLVVL
+2465 LKRIKSIGEKLVVL

-2609 ASKERRFRL
+2609 ASKARRFRL

-2641 RSKLVLHHVPH
+2641 RSKLVLHQVPH

-2741 EWLSSKEVF
+2741 EWLSSKE
-2750 LKRNNFGDSLDE
+2750 
-2762 ASELLKELDR
+2762 
-2772 FETTLRAQSEKI
+2772 
-2784 DKLVKNAEENSAK
+2784 LVKNAEENSAK

-2802 DVIHSRSTSAV
+2802 EVIRGRSTSAV

-2916 ILNGWKELTEVSK
+2916 IMNGWKELTEVSK

-3002 AELIAKDDVANFEEL
+3002 AELIAKDDVANFEDL

-3117 YASEKI
+3117 FASEKI
-3123 VAKIDFVE
+3123 VAKVDFVE

-3196 LYEQD
+3196 L
-3201 MQNFHT
+3201 
-3207 ELRSLGEFLQRIL
+3207 
-3220 NDNHQQQQQQQQ
+3220 
-3232 QEHDQSTAMSA
+3232 
-3243 KQAQLE
+3243 
-3249 REYETLVGLCQQR
+3249 
-3262 RRRLT
+3262 
-3267 DSGHFYQFVRQV
+3267 QV

-3424 FLREL
+3424 FLVRGISCSNSPQLVREL

-3493 QFHDLINWINGMQTT
+3493 QFHDLINWINGMQTM

-3656 LLEQAMECQSMREAQ
+3656 LLEQAMECQSVREAQ

-3722 ASSIQRRSSISFV
+3722 ASIQRRSSISFV

-3780 KSELSDATSTFKCL
+3780 KSELSDGTSTFKCL
-3794 STDDSTNPSRYSI
+3794 STDDSTNPSRQSI
-3807 NSESVVESVKKIP
+3807 NSESVVES
-3820 SFTTRRGMR
+3820 
-3829 RTAPSNDMIEKK
+3829 TAPSNDMIEKK
-3841 GYLERKQDLQSG
+3841 GFLERKQDLQSG

-3891 PINILHAICQPASE
+3891 PINILHAVCQPASE
-3905 YQKRKNVFKLRT
+3905 YQKRKNAFKLRT

-3961 LSQSASKSSNSSATD
+3961 LSQSVSKSSNSSATD

-3985 SIAASTAETLPTTAP
+3985 SIPASTAETLPTTAP
-4000 NDYSS
+4000 NDDSS

-4039 SLDVIHE
+4039 SL
-4046 EIDESALSF
+4046 
-4055 VKTRNASSTDQA
+4055 
-4067 TAEASENGYSLQTAL
+4067 
-4082 QYSENS
+4082 
-4088 SELDTGTSENCTESY
+4088 ELDTGTSENCTESY

-4117 DTTSS
+4117 DTASS
-4122 TVTVESE
+4122 TVTVELE
-4129 EKRKKL
+4129 EKRRKL